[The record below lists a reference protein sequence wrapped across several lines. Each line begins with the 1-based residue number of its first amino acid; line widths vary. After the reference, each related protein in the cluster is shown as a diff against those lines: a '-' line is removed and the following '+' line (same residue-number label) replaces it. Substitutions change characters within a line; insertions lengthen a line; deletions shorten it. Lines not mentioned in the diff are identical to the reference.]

1 MTLTSSVTVDTRPPA
16 RVIPTP
22 QAEGDLARLL
32 LQPVRLGIL
41 RSLLA
46 HPTLSFTELKRLI
59 KISDGNL
66 SVHARKL
73 EDAQFL
79 VCTKGFRGRL
89 PRTEYSLT
97 AQGRA
102 VVEKFLAEETRGGA

>member
-1 MTLTSSVTVDTRPPA
+1 MTLTAPVAPPQPHA
-16 RVIPTP
+16 RVIPSSSTE
-22 QAEGDLARLL
+22 ADLARLL

-41 RSLLA
+41 RALLA
-46 HPTLSFTELKRLI
+46 HQTLSFTDLKRLM

-73 EDAQFL
+73 EDAQL
-79 VCTKGFRGRL
+79 LLCTKGFRGRL

-97 AQGRA
+97 PEGRA